1 MFFKRQH
8 QQESQKAK
16 PHIKSHPKD
25 YGENE
30 VVNLPQNIRLTIE
43 GKNNRIIFGKK
54 FSGALNISI
63 VGDNN
68 LVQIGRKCRLKK
80 SNIRVRS
87 SDTKIIIGDQTTCG
101 VGCRFI
107 LSEKRDIYLG
117 DDCMLSSNVTIRTG
131 DGHSIIDTK
140 SGKRINPADDIVIGN
155 HVWIGFNSI
164 VLKGAKIADNCIVG
178 AASLINK
185 EHSTSGCVLAGT
197 PARVVREGITWDRR
211 II

>member
-1 MFFKRQH
+1 
-8 QQESQKAK
+8 
-16 PHIKSHPKD
+16 
-25 YGENE
+25 
-30 VVNLPQNIRLTIE
+30 
-43 GKNNRIIFGKK
+43 
-54 FSGALNISI
+54 
-63 VGDNN
+63 
-68 LVQIGRKCRLKK
+68 
-80 SNIRVRS
+80 
-87 SDTKIIIGDQTTCG
+87 
-101 VGCRFI
+101 
-107 LSEKRDIYLG
+107 
-117 DDCMLSSNVTIRTG
+117 MLSSNVTIRTG

>member
-1 MFFKRQH
+1 MLFKRQH
-8 QQESQKAK
+8 KKELQKK
-16 PHIKSHPKD
+16 LSPIE

-30 VVNLPQNIRLTIE
+30 VVDLPQNIRLTIE
-43 GKNNRIIFGKK
+43 GKNNRIVFGKK
-54 FSGALNISI
+54 FTGALNISI

-80 SNIRVRS
+80 SNIRIRS

-101 VGCRFI
+101 IGCRFI

-131 DGHSIIDTK
+131 DGHSIIDAK

-164 VLKGAKIADNCIVG
+164 VLKGARIADNCIVG

-185 EHSTSGCVLAGT
+185 KFSTPGCVLAGT
-197 PARVVREGITWDRR
+197 PAHIVREGITWDRR
-211 II
+211 LI

>member
-1 MFFKRQH
+1 MLFKRQH
-8 QQESQKAK
+8 KKESQKK
-16 PHIKSHPKD
+16 LSPIE

-30 VVNLPQNIRLTIE
+30 VVDLPQNIRLTIE

-54 FSGALNISI
+54 FTGALNISI

-80 SNIRVRS
+80 SNIRIRS

-101 VGCRFI
+101 IGCRFI

-131 DGHSIIDTK
+131 DGHSIIDAK

-164 VLKGAKIADNCIVG
+164 VLKGARIADNCIVG

-185 EHSTSGCVLAGT
+185 KFSAPGCVLAGT
-197 PARVVREGITWDRR
+197 PAHIVREGITWDRR
-211 II
+211 LI